1 MVQNLPVYDIIDKE
15 NTEKHTGQTIRR
27 RFLQRIGVRQT
38 NTVSPPRAVA
48 ALLDIFASA
57 GAEAYIV
64 GGAVRDS
71 LAGRRVHDWDVAS
84 PLPPEAMGELFRGH
98 GYRVIPTGIK
108 HGTVTVISDGMP
120 VEITAF
126 RIDGAYTNGRH
137 PDRVEFTTRIEDD
150 LARRDFTV
158 NAMAYSPRSGICD
171 PFGGRADLAAG
182 VIRCVGDA
190 RTRFTEDALRILRA
204 FRFAAQLGYTIE
216 DGTLGAAAALASR
229 LELISAERI
238 AAETEKLLLAPEP
251 SGYLAA
257 AESCGVLAYVFPGIT
272 FDASDLA
279 PVDRLAADAPL
290 RMGAMLR
297 RTGLADSERAAA
309 VLRGLR
315 LSNADRRR
323 AYAAAAQ
330 TLPPAEPYAV
340 RRFLRETADPDAAIA
355 AAAARGESGAAEVA
369 EIARQTAA
377 EGGPVTLRTLA
388 VDGAKLRAAG
398 YPTGRQMGKLISALL
413 EAVTADPSLNTEE
426 ALLALAAKLT
436 DEQKTER
443 NDI

>member
-1 MVQNLPVYDIIDKE
+1 M
-15 NTEKHTGQTIRR
+15 
-27 RFLQRIGVRQT
+27 
-38 NTVSPPRAVA
+38 
-48 ALLDIFASA
+48 
-57 GAEAYIV
+57 
-64 GGAVRDS
+64 
-71 LAGRRVHDWDVAS
+71 
-84 PLPPEAMGELFRGH
+84 
-98 GYRVIPTGIK
+98 
-108 HGTVTVISDGMP
+108 
-120 VEITAF
+120 
-126 RIDGAYTNGRH
+126 
-137 PDRVEFTTRIEDD
+137 
-150 LARRDFTV
+150 
-158 NAMAYSPRSGICD
+158 
-171 PFGGRADLAAG
+171 
-182 VIRCVGDA
+182 IRCVGDA

-355 AAAARGESGAAEVA
+355 AAAARGESRRRRGRGDRTANSRGGRSRYAAHTCRGRCKAARGGLPDGQADGKADLGAA
-369 EIARQTAA
+369 
-377 EGGPVTLRTLA
+377 
-388 VDGAKLRAAG
+388 
-398 YPTGRQMGKLISALL
+398 
-413 EAVTADPSLNTEE
+413 
-426 ALLALAAKLT
+426 
-436 DEQKTER
+436 
-443 NDI
+443 

>member
-126 RIDGAYTNGRH
+126 RIDGAYTDGRH

-279 PVDRLAADAPL
+279 PVDRLATDAPL

-297 RTGLADSERAAA
+297 HA
-309 VLRGLR
+309 
-315 LSNADRRR
+315 
-323 AYAAAAQ
+323 
-330 TLPPAEPYAV
+330 
-340 RRFLRETADPDAAIA
+340 
-355 AAAARGESGAAEVA
+355 
-369 EIARQTAA
+369 
-377 EGGPVTLRTLA
+377 
-388 VDGAKLRAAG
+388 
-398 YPTGRQMGKLISALL
+398 
-413 EAVTADPSLNTEE
+413 
-426 ALLALAAKLT
+426 
-436 DEQKTER
+436 
-443 NDI
+443 

>member
-126 RIDGAYTNGRH
+126 RIDGAYTDGRH

-171 PFGGRADLAAG
+171 PFGGHP
-182 VIRCVGDA
+182 A
-190 RTRFTEDALRILRA
+190 RLPLC
-204 FRFAAQLGYTIE
+204 
-216 DGTLGAAAALASR
+216 GAA
-229 LELISAERI
+229 RI
-238 AAETEKLLLAPEP
+238 YYRGRHARRRCRACLAP
-251 SGYLAA
+251 
-257 AESCGVLAYVFPGIT
+257 
-272 FDASDLA
+272 
-279 PVDRLAADAPL
+279 
-290 RMGAMLR
+290 
-297 RTGLADSERAAA
+297 
-309 VLRGLR
+309 
-315 LSNADRRR
+315 
-323 AYAAAAQ
+323 
-330 TLPPAEPYAV
+330 
-340 RRFLRETADPDAAIA
+340 
-355 AAAARGESGAAEVA
+355 
-369 EIARQTAA
+369 
-377 EGGPVTLRTLA
+377 
-388 VDGAKLRAAG
+388 
-398 YPTGRQMGKLISALL
+398 
-413 EAVTADPSLNTEE
+413 
-426 ALLALAAKLT
+426 
-436 DEQKTER
+436 
-443 NDI
+443 

>member
-1 MVQNLPVYDIIDKE
+1 MRSVRRAC
-15 NTEKHTGQTIRR
+15 GSCRR
-27 RFLQRIGVRQT
+27 RDTLRRRCT
-38 NTVSPPRAVA
+38 HPLLPR
-48 ALLDIFASA
+48 
-57 GAEAYIV
+57 
-64 GGAVRDS
+64 
-71 LAGRRVHDWDVAS
+71 
-84 PLPPEAMGELFRGH
+84 
-98 GYRVIPTGIK
+98 
-108 HGTVTVISDGMP
+108 
-120 VEITAF
+120 
-126 RIDGAYTNGRH
+126 
-137 PDRVEFTTRIEDD
+137 
-150 LARRDFTV
+150 
-158 NAMAYSPRSGICD
+158 
-171 PFGGRADLAAG
+171 
-182 VIRCVGDA
+182 
-190 RTRFTEDALRILRA
+190 DALRICA
-204 FRFAAQLGYTIE
+204 PFRFAAQLGYTIE

-229 LELISAERI
+229 ELISAERI
-238 AAETEKLLLAPEP
+238 AAETEKKLLAPEP

-355 AAAARGESGAAEVA
+355 AAAARGETDAAEVA